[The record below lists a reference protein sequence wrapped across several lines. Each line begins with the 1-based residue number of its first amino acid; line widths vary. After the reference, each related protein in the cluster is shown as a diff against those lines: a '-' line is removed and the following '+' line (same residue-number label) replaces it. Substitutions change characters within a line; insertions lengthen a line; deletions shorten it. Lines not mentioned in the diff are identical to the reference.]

1 MDLKDS
7 GEHLVAHEILERE
20 VVGIHK
26 TLNRSMEVLTDSI
39 EEIRMKIRSMSEDSA
54 VTREKLNHLASDSD
68 VSQAIALCRATHE
81 KKPINWKGITAL
93 ITGVIAA
100 IAAATVLVIQAL

>member
-26 TLNRSMEVLTDSI
+26 TLNRSMDVITDSI
-39 EEIRMKIRSMSEDSA
+39 EETRMKMRSMSEDLA
-54 VTREKLNHLASDSD
+54 VVRERLNHVASDSD
-68 VSQAIALCRATHE
+68 VSQAISICRASHE
-81 KKPINWKGITAL
+81 KKPVNWKGITAL
-93 ITGVIAA
+93 ITGIIAA